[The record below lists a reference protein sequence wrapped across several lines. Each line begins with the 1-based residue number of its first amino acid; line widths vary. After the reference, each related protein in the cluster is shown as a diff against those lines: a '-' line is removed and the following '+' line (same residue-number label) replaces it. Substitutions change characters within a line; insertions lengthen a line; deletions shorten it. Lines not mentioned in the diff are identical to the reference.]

1 LNLFG
6 LAESEIGVT
15 LSMSGSRVK
24 EKMLSLSNLAVNR
37 VMTFALSS
45 NSGSFFE
52 SVNFA
57 NFSRSDRTSERFDLE
72 RPELSR
78 PFFVDE
84 SQLNTRHMIRHCILA
99 HSPPQIT

>member
-1 LNLFG
+1 
-6 LAESEIGVT
+6 
-15 LSMSGSRVK
+15 
-24 EKMLSLSNLAVNR
+24 MLSLSNLAVNR

-72 RPELSR
+72 RPELPR

-84 SQLNTRHMIRHCILA
+84 SQAEGGAGSHKNRPTPTA
-99 HSPPQIT
+99 VGWTP